1 MTSSTSQSRAAEA
14 AYLEEYNEEAQTT
27 LPGTRRTANITA
39 KRSKPNDATQRTL
52 RDEFSDSGYSSH
64 TIATL
69 GSTDSSLES
78 KTGSNPLRVDTGTV
92 AIKKKSSTDGKKPQS
107 RRQSPEKPPLERVQS
122 QGRKEEAAQPKQCN
136 CTECVAKVRR
146 SAAPVKTS
154 HHHTGHVKSHPK
166 QPAPV
171 HPPSTRPLPAQIM
184 QDVPIL
190 PQPRPRPPT
199 AQSYHRARP
208 MSFHGGPIPEL
219 VYQAPGPLYIERPS
233 PRYPP
238 APVFPPPSYPPQT
251 SYFSTPQPAPQQQD
265 YFTSPLSPFEHQPRS
280 RPQQRW
286 TSEHPNIVRPQS
298 MVYPTSPI
306 IEYPVYPVIG
316 PSTRPS
322 SRQTSRRER
331 PIALPDEHPARDEDY
346 YKMPP
351 PPSRSNTKSRQET
364 RPAMKHANTIPD
376 THQAHHIR
384 RSGREESTG
393 ANVGHRNPNK
403 QSFGEHDRSRRPSLV
418 RPSRT
423 SDEKVPNTHAL
434 ERNLA
439 RMTVESNAA
448 KERRRSPVYDHE
460 SLHDLEGS
468 VEAYQ
473 AAQRN
478 NALHAS
484 SIDALVGRKKANA
497 SSSSTSSRHSEKSE
511 KSKNS
516 REGSDGKS
524 RRTSSDVKSRHENE
538 KIAMRFNAS
547 QGFNLDI
554 KGDASHG
561 TINLRQVRDEGQM
574 ELNIGVQGK
583 AVRGRPARP
592 ASEEKARRRNS
603 SYVDGEAVKELERAR
618 ATGRAPPEVFGDY
631 EPRTIREHITT
642 TSRSRRSSRSGYSGR
657 GQAD

>member
-1 MTSSTSQSRAAEA
+1 MASSASQSRAAEA

-39 KRSKPNDATQRTL
+39 KRSKPNESTPKSL

-78 KTGSNPLRVDTGTV
+78 KTGLNPLRVDTGTA
-92 AIKKKSSTDGKKPQS
+92 AIKKKPTTEGKKPQS
-107 RRQSPEKPPLERVQS
+107 RRQSPEKPPLSRVQS
-122 QGRKEEAAQPKQCN
+122 KSWNEEAAQPKQCS

-146 SAAPVKTS
+146 SNVPVKTS
-154 HHHTGHVKSHPK
+154 HHHTGHVKSHSK

-171 HPPSTRPLPAQIM
+171 LPQSTRPPPAQIM
-184 QDVPIL
+184 QDAPIL

-208 MSFHGGPIPEL
+208 MSFHGGPIPDL
-219 VYQAPGPLYIERPS
+219 VYQAHGPLYIERPS

-238 APVFPPPSYPPQT
+238 TPVFPPPSYPPQT
-251 SYFSTPQPAPQQQD
+251 SYFPTQQPVPQPQD
-265 YFTSPLSPFEHQPRS
+265 YFTSPLSPFETQPRP
-280 RPQQRW
+280 RPQRW
-286 TSEHPNIVRPQS
+286 TSEHPTIARPQS
-298 MVYPTSPI
+298 MVYPSSPI
-306 IEYPVYPVIG
+306 IEYPVYPVIA

-346 YKMPP
+346 YNMPP
-351 PPSRSNTKSRQET
+351 PPSRNNTKSRQET
-364 RPAMKHANTIPD
+364 RPAMKHANTVTD
-376 THQAHHIR
+376 SYQAHHSR
-384 RSGREESTG
+384 RSGREESIG
-393 ANVGHRNPNK
+393 ANVGHRSLDK
-403 QSFGEHDRSRRPSLV
+403 QSYGEHDRARRPSMA

-423 SDEKVPNTHAL
+423 SDEKVSSTHTL
-434 ERNLA
+434 ERHLA
-439 RMTVESNAA
+439 RMTIESSAA
-448 KERRRSPVYDHE
+448 KERRRSSVYDHE

-484 SIDALVGRKKANA
+484 SIDALVGRKKANT

-516 REGSDGKS
+516 REGSDIKS
-524 RRTSSDVKSRHENE
+524 RRTSSDVKNRHEND
-538 KIAMRFNAS
+538 KFAMRFNAS
-547 QGFNLDI
+547 QGFNLNI
-554 KGDASHG
+554 NGDARNG
-561 TINLRQVRDEGQM
+561 TINLRQVKDEGDM
-574 ELNIGVQGK
+574 ELNIGV
-583 AVRGRPARP
+583 RGRAVGSRPTRP
-592 ASEEKARRRNS
+592 ASEEKTRRRNS
-603 SYVDGEAVKELERAR
+603 SYIDGEAVKELERSR
-618 ATGRAPPEVFGDY
+618 TTSRAPKEKLGDY
-631 EPRTIREHITT
+631 EPQMIREHVTT

-657 GQAD
+657 GQAG

>member
-39 KRSKPNDATQRTL
+39 KRSKPNDSTQRTL

-64 TIATL
+64 TIATF

-92 AIKKKSSTDGKKPQS
+92 AIKKKSTTDGKKPPS
-107 RRQSPEKPPLERVQS
+107 RRQSPEKPPLDRVQS
-122 QGRKEEAAQPKQCN
+122 KSRKEEAAQPKQCS

-154 HHHTGHVKSHPK
+154 HHHTSHHKSHSK
-166 QPAPV
+166 QPAPML
-171 HPPSTRPLPAQIM
+171 PPSTRPPPAQIM
-184 QDVPIL
+184 QDVPLL

-199 AQSYHRARP
+199 AQSYHRSRP
-208 MSFHGGPIPEL
+208 MSFHGGPIPDL
-219 VYQAPGPLYIERPS
+219 VYQAHGPLYIERPS

-238 APVFPPPSYPPQT
+238 TPVFPPPSYPPQT
-251 SYFSTPQPAPQQQD
+251 SYFPTPQPVPQQQD
-265 YFTSPLSPFEHQPRS
+265 YFTSPLSPFEPQPRPRS
-280 RPQQRW
+280 QRW
-286 TSEHPNIVRPQS
+286 TSEHPTIARPQS

-306 IEYPVYPVIG
+306 IEYPVYPVMG

-331 PIALPDEHPARDEDY
+331 PVVLPDEHPARDEDY

-351 PPSRSNTKSRQET
+351 PPSRNNTKSRQET
-364 RPAMKHANTIPD
+364 RPAMKHASTTPD
-376 THQAHHIR
+376 VYQAQHIR

-403 QSFGEHDRSRRPSLV
+403 ESYGEHDRSRRPSLA
-418 RPSRT
+418 RPNRT
-423 SDEKVPNTHAL
+423 SDEKVPNTHTL

-448 KERRRSPVYDHE
+448 KERRRSSVYDHE

-478 NALHAS
+478 NALHAP

-524 RRTSSDVKSRHENE
+524 HRTSSDVKRRHENE

-554 KGDASHG
+554 KGDARNG
-561 TINLRQVRDEGQM
+561 TINLRQVKDEGQM
-574 ELNIGVQGK
+574 ELNIGV
-583 AVRGRPARP
+583 RGRAVGSRLTRP

-618 ATGRAPPEVFGDY
+618 TTSRAPQEKLGDY
-631 EPRTIREHITT
+631 EPRIIREHITT